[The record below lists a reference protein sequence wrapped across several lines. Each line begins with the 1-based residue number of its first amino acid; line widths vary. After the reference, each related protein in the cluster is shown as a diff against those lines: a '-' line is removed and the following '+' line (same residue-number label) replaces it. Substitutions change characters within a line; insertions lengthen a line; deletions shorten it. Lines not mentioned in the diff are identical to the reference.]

1 MAAQIL
7 INALAAFAAWVVA
20 DRVAHAA
27 LSRPHLFVPV
37 ARLSYGGVTRACIPA
52 GGAALGLP
60 LVCFGIPSAALGLV
74 PLGEAA
80 LFTMGFLS
88 GGVRLPRGSRRGL
101 IIILMCSLPDG
112 LAAAGGAFLAP
123 ILMRQADDADHV
135 PGIPAALFA
144 PALLGGGFF
153 LTGVHGDGVGIVA
166 IIIGGGL
173 LGLHPLHRFPPRL
186 TLGGGGEAWAAWA
199 TGLLAWHLWRQGAVL
214 PVLLLWSFVWVEAG
228 AALLTRRCRKVMPS
242 FEQARL
248 RGEPE
253 AGLTLACASLSVAGV
268 VLLWTGMR
276 QPLMVQAVGFAVLLA
291 LQLQFRAFLVRGGT
305 RTDGPGE
312 PPVTKAEA

>member
-1 MAAQIL
+1 MAGQIL
-7 INALAAFAAWVVA
+7 ISALAACAAWVVA

-27 LSRPHLFVPV
+27 LSRPHLFVRV
-37 ARLSYGGVTRACIPA
+37 ERRSYGGVTRACIPA
-52 GGAALGLP
+52 GGAALALP
-60 LVCFGIPSAALGLV
+60 LVCAGFPSAVLGLL

-88 GGVRLPRGSRRGL
+88 GGVRLPRGSRGGL
-101 IIILMCSLPDG
+101 IIVLMCSLPDA
-112 LAAAGGAFLAP
+112 LAAASGALLAP
-123 ILMRQADDADHV
+123 ILMRQAADADYV

-153 LTGVHGDGVGIVA
+153 LAGVHGDGVGVLA
-166 IIIGGGL
+166 IIVGGGL

-186 TLGGGGEAWAAWA
+186 TLGGGGAWVAWA
-199 TGLLAWHLWRQGAVL
+199 TGLLAWHLWKQGAVL
-214 PVLLLWSFVWVEAG
+214 AVLFLWNFVWIEAG
-228 AALLTRRCRKVMPS
+228 AALLIHRCRKLMPS

-253 AGLTLACASLSVAGV
+253 AGLTLACASLGAAGV
-268 VLLWTGMR
+268 VLLWIGIR
-276 QPLMVQAVGFAVLLA
+276 QPLMIQAVGFALLLV

-305 RTDGPGE
+305 RTDGSSE